1 MRKIIPASIIILFL
15 VVDAIG
21 AADLS
26 DYANRVSLAERE
38 VASLIESRENEADRI
53 ENIAKL
59 LPISEQ
65 VEVGGQST
73 TVDNGWLHIL
83 VETSRHASN
92 PEEREKKL
100 SEASGRLRALREHLE
115 HFQAQPQ
122 TADSAANVRE
132 KIREIRSRAEF
143 MTKGEDP
150 ITKFIKK
157 VRTEVLRFLEKI
169 WNAVTSV
176 LFGGNSGTSWVFR
189 VLVMAGVVA
198 AVVLAIRTIKRKR
211 RAPKKR
217 EKKRTVLGE
226 EIEAG
231 TSSSDL
237 AEAALAAAKAGDF
250 RGAVRKLY
258 ISLLY
263 ELSERN
269 LIELEPNTTNHEYL
283 AKVSRF
289 QPLVA
294 PMRYLT
300 DRFDYFWYGMFPSS
314 AEDFS
319 TFHARYNEAMDRVRN
334 IKEQSA
340 EA

>member
-1 MRKIIPASIIILFL
+1 MRKIIAASIIILL
-15 VVDAIG
+15 LMVNALG
-21 AADLS
+21 AAVLS
-26 DYANRVSLAERE
+26 DYANRVSLAEDE
-38 VASLIESRENEADRI
+38 VDLLMESRESETDRI
-53 ENIAKL
+53 NNIKKT
-59 LPISEQ
+59 LPRSEQ
-65 VEVGGQST
+65 VEMGGESV
-73 TVDNGWLHIL
+73 TVNNGWLHTL
-83 VETSRHASN
+83 LETSRTASDS
-92 PEEREKKL
+92 EQRYEKL
-100 SEASGRLRALREHLE
+100 QEASGRLKALREHLE
-115 HFQAQPQ
+115 HVQAQSKAPEG
-122 TADSAANVRE
+122 ADNARE
-132 KIREIRSRAEF
+132 KLREIRSRSEF

-157 VRTEVLRFLEKI
+157 VRTEVLEFLERI
-169 WNAVTSV
+169 YNAVTNA

-189 VLVMAGVVA
+189 VLIMAGVVG
-198 AVVLAIRTIKRKR
+198 AVVLAIRVIR
-211 RAPKKR
+211 RRRGTPKKR

-226 EIEAG
+226 EIDAG

-250 RGAVRKLY
+250 RTAVRKLY

-294 PMRYLT
+294 PMRFLT
-300 DRFDYFWYGMFPSS
+300 DRFDYFWYGMFPST

-319 TFHARYNEAMDRVRN
+319 TFQARYNEAMDRVRN
-334 IKEQSA
+334 LKEQSA
-340 EA
+340 